1 MRTALVAE
9 FRKLVSTRMWW
20 LLLLVLAGY
29 LAFIGVVMAASFVFT
44 PEDQSG
50 AAPLEGVAAARAIYG
65 LTNAVGYVFPL
76 VIGSLAITTEFR
88 HQTITETLLVEPR
101 RGVLLGAKLLATVPI
116 GLLYGVV
123 GTAAVVG
130 ASAPLLAGWGDGA
143 FLGDRSVLEILTL
156 GVVVTVLWAMIGVAF
171 GSVVPHQVAAIVVI
185 LAFTQFVEPIA
196 RLALGAFERS
206 DSVARFLPGAAA
218 DGLIGSSLFGEL
230 GGSGELLS
238 RPVALVVLLGY
249 TGGRAQRRRV
259 TTQPP
264 PGGFPRLGGG
274 DTNQDPAPDRA
285 AAGGRGDAGRAG
297 HRRGGGDAVGRR
309 RCVRGAGGR
318 GATRGARGA

>member
-171 GSVVPHQVAAIVVI
+171 GSVVPNQVAAIVVI

-249 TGGRAQRRRV
+249 TGGLALLGRFTTLRR
-259 TTQPP
+259 
-264 PGGFPRLGGG
+264 
-274 DTNQDPAPDRA
+274 D
-285 AAGGRGDAGRAG
+285 
-297 HRRGGGDAVGRR
+297 VG
-309 RCVRGAGGR
+309 
-318 GATRGARGA
+318 